1 LSCNLPNKAVGLEF
15 KEFRIPDEKDLSKC
29 DWSWVYDGEK
39 LPFITHGIFFG
50 DAKLSEAMI

>member
-39 LPFITHGIFFG
+39 LPFITHGIF
-50 DAKLSEAMI
+50 LAMVNFQKQ